1 MQGTP
6 VDSDASLVSVEER
19 QQGAGLLGR
28 VLERHSSRKV
38 TVTQMG
44 NPQAKVGVSHI
55 SQE

>member
-38 TVTQMG
+38 TVRQMG
-44 NPQAKVGVSHI
+44 NPQAKVGMSHI